1 MNGKTA
7 PQANCRRFAP
17 WLLVLGIALALAAV
31 VKSGW
36 AWQFLAAQPP
46 SAYLLALL
54 AAQPGQAAPQPPAQ
68 AVQPPDGPKEPAEPQ
83 HPLLQA
89 LLQVLDAFHGE
100 GAEAKD
106 ALRNRLLQADQ
117 ELRPLQK
124 SRKEQILQANRKLV
138 LPVIEEPSGLPPRG
152 TQKRTPEASP
162 TGTAPGPASKAGP
175 GASKASPSP
184 PKSSSGS
191 GAPAEQTNP
200 ASPGPSAKPS
210 SPDGKPGE
218 PQTAIVRALWEALEN
233 SSDVSE
239 PYRQQLRQLLLEAD
253 KELAK
258 ASTPQTT
265 ASTKSEGETEAAELF
280 PFVVAYEPS
289 RGLPNLSAWLHRPA
303 GKYGFVRVQRE
314 GDNARLVTQAGPIRF
329 WATNL
334 CFEACFPSREEAQR
348 LAARLASLGINCV
361 RLHHMDSRHIWGNS
375 KNQTTIDPEMLDRLD
390 YLIYQLQEHGIYTN
404 INLHVSRWLDDRDG
418 FPHRDRR
425 PKYDKGLGN
434 FEPRMIELQKKYAR
448 DLLRHVNPYT
458 KLPYAENPAIAFVEI
473 SNEDALF
480 MEWGGG
486 HLDDLPDPYAT
497 TFRKLWNAWLRA
509 KYGSTEKLR
518 SAWQAGEYPLGQQML
533 QNGDF
538 SKPPDQGWRMERD
551 RLTDVSW
558 SILPQG
564 GPDNSRCLQV
574 VVRRRGELPWNPQFS
589 QAHLAVQKGTP
600 YTLRFYARSPQPS
613 MIVVNCMMAHEP
625 WENLGLVASVALGP
639 EWKEYSY
646 TFRANR
652 SDPNAR
658 ITFTGLQP
666 GTYEL
671 ADVRLQPGGI
681 VGLAKNERIEE
692 DSVPFFPRWQN
703 TRTPAALAD
712 WIDFLWDTERQYWHG
727 MYRFLKEELGVR
739 SLVSGT
745 QLYYS
750 PPYIQAGLDYIDA
763 HSYWQ
768 HPHFPGRP
776 WDPVNWT
783 VRNIALVNSPGGT
796 LAGLAERR
804 ILGHAFTVSEYNHP
818 APNVYAAEGFPM
830 LAALAAFQ
838 GWDAI
843 YSFDYS
849 HTREFEPR
857 RITGFFDIKSDPSRI
872 VHAPACAAMFL
883 RGDVQPAQK
892 TYGVPVSLE
901 QERQNLRQ
909 HQNARSVTAREF
921 GLDPRLALLHAI
933 GMKLVDPIPSALGED
948 SGGNKTHQVGGIR
961 QGGPEKAAGGE
972 KPLETGTE
980 PASPSGLPTLDPQTT
995 TFVSD
1000 TGQLRWDITIPNAG
1014 YFVVDTPRCK
1024 LFTGFVRGRI
1034 FRLGEVEL
1042 RIGRTRLD
1050 WVTVSMTVL
1059 EGEGFRGPGRILL
1072 AATGWVQNTGATLK
1086 ELGAE
1091 QVTLGNQWGQEP
1103 VLCEGVPAEV
1113 VVPAPPDRVKC
1124 YALDEA
1130 GQRTQEI
1137 KVEKSPTGQA
1147 VLRLGPQYK
1156 TLWYELEIR

>member
-1 MNGKTA
+1 MKRGQVRWFAAIFVGGLILGSGGGPGRIEGVCPSAAAEKPASGTEKSASATEKSASGSEKLSPSTEKTA
-7 PQANCRRFAP
+7 SDPK
-17 WLLVLGIALALAAV
+17 
-31 VKSGW
+31 KS
-36 AWQFLAAQPP
+36 F
-46 SAYLLALL
+46 
-54 AAQPGQAAPQPPAQ
+54 
-68 AVQPPDGPKEPAEPQ
+68 
-83 HPLLQA
+83 
-89 LLQVLDAFHGE
+89 
-100 GAEAKD
+100 
-106 ALRNRLLQADQ
+106 
-117 ELRPLQK
+117 
-124 SRKEQILQANRKLV
+124 
-138 LPVIEEPSGLPPRG
+138 
-152 TQKRTPEASP
+152 
-162 TGTAPGPASKAGP
+162 
-175 GASKASPSP
+175 
-184 PKSSSGS
+184 
-191 GAPAEQTNP
+191 
-200 ASPGPSAKPS
+200 
-210 SPDGKPGE
+210 
-218 PQTAIVRALWEALEN
+218 
-233 SSDVSE
+233 SDSE
-239 PYRQQLRQLLLEAD
+239 D
-253 KELAK
+253 
-258 ASTPQTT
+258 
-265 ASTKSEGETEAAELF
+265 LF
-280 PFVVAYEPS
+280 PFVVGYEPS
-289 RGLPNLSAWLHRPA
+289 QALPNLSAWLHRPA
-303 GKYGFVRVQRE
+303 GKYGFVGVQRQ
-314 GDNARLVTQAGPIRF
+314 GDKARLVTQAGPIRF

-418 FPHRDRR
+418 FPHRDQR
-425 PKYDKGLGN
+425 PHYDKGLGN

-480 MEWGGG
+480 AEWGGG

-497 TFRKLWNAWLRA
+497 TFRKLWNAWLRT

-518 SAWQAGEYPLGQQML
+518 AAWQAGEYPLGQQML

-538 SKPPDQGWRMERD
+538 SKPPDQGWDMERD

-558 SILPQG
+558 SVLEQG
-564 GPDNSRCLQV
+564 GPQDRPCLQV

-625 WENLGLVASVALGP
+625 WENLGLLARVALGP
-639 EWKEYSY
+639 TWKEYSY
-646 TFRANR
+646 TFLANR

-681 VGLAKNERIEE
+681 VGLAKNERLED
-692 DSVPFFPRWQN
+692 DSVPVFRRWQD
-703 TRTPAALAD
+703 TRTPSALAD

-727 MYRFLKEELGVR
+727 MYQFLKEKLGVR

-745 QLYYS
+745 QLSYS

-768 HPHFPGRP
+768 HPHFPDRP
-776 WDPVNWT
+776 WDPVHWT

-843 YSFDYS
+843 YSFTYS
-849 HTREFEPR
+849 HTRELEPR

-909 HQNARSVTAREF
+909 HQNAWSVTAREF

-933 GMKLVDPIPSALGED
+933 GMNLVDPIPSPRAGA
-948 SGGNKTHQVGGIR
+948 SGDRPDKTSKG
-961 QGGPEKAAGGE
+961 
-972 KPLETGTE
+972 E
-980 PASPSGLPTLDPQTT
+980 PAVARQSGHSEKNPSEGTVPILEKDQKA
-995 TFVSD
+995 FVSD
-1000 TGQLRWDITIPNAG
+1000 TGELRWDVSTPQAG
-1014 YFVVDTPRCK
+1014 YFTVDTPRCK

-1050 WVTVSMTVL
+1050 WATVSMTVL
-1059 EGEGFRGPGRILL
+1059 EGKGFQGPARILI
-1072 AATGWVQNTGATLK
+1072 AVTGWVQNTGATLQQRGHD
-1086 ELGAE
+1086 L
-1091 QVTLGNQWGQEP
+1091 VTLGNQWGSEP
-1103 VLCEGVPAEV
+1103 VLCEGIPAEIV
-1113 VVPAPPDRVKC
+1113 IPIPPERAKF

-1130 GQRTQEI
+1130 GRRAKEI
-1137 KVEKSPTGQA
+1137 PVEKSSASQT
-1147 VLRLGPQYK
+1147 LFRLGSQYN
-1156 TLWYELEIR
+1156 TLWYEVEIR